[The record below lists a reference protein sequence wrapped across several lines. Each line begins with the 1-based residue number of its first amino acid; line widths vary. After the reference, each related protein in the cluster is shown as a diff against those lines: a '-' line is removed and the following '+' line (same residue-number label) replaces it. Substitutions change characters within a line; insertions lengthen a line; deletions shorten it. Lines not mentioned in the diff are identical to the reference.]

1 MKVDSDHRTTCNRG
15 DPQHRASRPTSNVEQ
30 RLPNRNFQPLQKPVL
45 LLCGVP
51 TILSDILAKGL
62 YADLCIQCL
71 LKMYVVDVVVPRRR
85 GRIGFSHLDLCT
97 NRALMFPASNARR
110 ILPSLR
116 INWSMNR
123 PVLRYLLQGFIR
135 PEIISWFVQE
145 QSCVCG
151 EIVVWRA

>member
-1 MKVDSDHRTTCNRG
+1 MNVDTDHRTTCNRG

-71 LKMYVVDVVVPRRR
+71 LKMSVVDVVVPRRR

-97 NRALMFPASNARR
+97 NRALMFRFPTRGEFYPLCAS
-110 ILPSLR
+110 PG
-116 INWSMNR
+116 
-123 PVLRYLLQGFIR
+123 P
-135 PEIISWFVQE
+135 
-145 QSCVCG
+145 
-151 EIVVWRA
+151 

>member
-1 MKVDSDHRTTCNRG
+1 MNVDTDYRTTCNRG

-71 LKMYVVDVVVPRRR
+71 LKMSVVDVVVPRRR

-97 NRALMFPASNARR
+97 NRDRKSTRLNS
-110 ILPSLR
+110 SH
-116 INWSMNR
+116 SS
-123 PVLRYLLQGFIR
+123 
-135 PEIISWFVQE
+135 IS
-145 QSCVCG
+145 
-151 EIVVWRA
+151 